1 MHWQGDVLSVKKII
15 SESQI
20 VVVVGSGGVGKT
32 TSACGLALASARTG
46 KKVALLTIDP
56 AKRLA
61 QALGLD
67 ALNNQPQALH
77 ADLVGE
83 GAVDAMML
91 EPAETFDN
99 LIRSAVATE
108 ALGEKLLK
116 NRLYQLI
123 ARTLGGMQEY
133 MAVEKL
139 YDLTESQRYDMIVV
153 DTPPS
158 VNALVFLDAPRRMY
172 TFFSDKIV
180 RFFVREEKKKS
191 NFIKRMK
198 DKVGDVAISV
208 LRKTL
213 SETFMDDLIEMA
225 TAFQSLFVT
234 FRRRGETVERLL
246 RARGTN
252 FVLVTGPDPLRV
264 QEASDYLTIL
274 RQLGVDPNLWIVNRV
289 HCSPDK
295 ECSFEDSDV
304 QEWIDAFSPEEE
316 AAFADMN
323 ATSLCKEFN
332 AAAQLATDL
341 KQRDDLGLRQIKQLI
356 GGTPMI
362 RVEAFTE
369 EVEDGQAVE
378 QFVQALNSFDQGL
391 TVTQAATPK

>member
-1 MHWQGDVLSVKKII
+1 MDTSIA
-15 SESQI
+15 
-20 VVVVGSGGVGKT
+20 VVVGSGGVGKT
-32 TSACGLALASARTG
+32 TSACGLALASARKG
-46 KKVALLTIDP
+46 KRVALLTIDP

-61 QALGLD
+61 QALGLE
-67 ALNNQPQALH
+67 ALSNQPQAL
-77 ADLVGE
+77 AQDFVGS
-83 GAVDAMML
+83 GSVDAMML
-91 EPAETFDN
+91 EPSETFDQ

-139 YDLTESQRYDMIVV
+139 HALVKSNNYDLIVV

-172 TFFSDKIV
+172 TFFSDRIV
-180 RFFVREEKKKS
+180 RFFVREENRKK
-191 NFIKRMK
+191 NFISRMK

-234 FRRRGETVERLL
+234 FRERGESVEAML
-246 RARGTN
+246 RAKGTR
-252 FVLVTGPDPLRV
+252 FVFVTGPDPLRV
-264 QEASDYLTIL
+264 KEAADYSAIL
-274 RQLGVDPNLWIVNRV
+274 KARGVTPSLWIVNRV
-289 HCSPDK
+289 HRSPLTT
-295 ECSFEDSDV
+295 CSFNLEDVETWLGQLELASG
-304 QEWIDAFSPEEE
+304 AEEPDISASE
-316 AAFADMN
+316 
-323 ATSLCKEFN
+323 LCAELN
-332 AAAQLATDL
+332 RAAQLASDL
-341 KQRDDLGLRQIKQLI
+341 KQRDDRGLEQIHQLV
-356 GGTPMI
+356 GATPLI
-362 RVEAFTE
+362 SIEAFTE

-378 QFVQALNSFDQGL
+378 QFVRALFNFDQGL
-391 TVTQAATPK
+391 TVTDAATPR